1 MIRNTKNFN
10 LKKPEQGDFYNV
22 DDFNDNSDIIDAE
35 LESRKK
41 AQEDDE
47 KNIKGLTNPEYDD
60 SGTVS
65 GIDSFPAFL
74 NKTKSKMNIFQWYRD
89 FKAGMQF
96 VLHAGQIVNNCVSSD
111 ADKPLAAAQGKA
123 LQDQLTKL
131 YSDLTPSVYGIPK
144 PSSINGMDN
153 ITIWEVRAFKS
164 GKIVC
169 LTINIDG
176 VLSANTDWKIL
187 FTLPNEY
194 RPSEG
199 SVILNYITQHG
210 KAMVIDINTG
220 GDVRIVCP
228 SGEGILKGDWACRQC
243 ITYVTEA

>member
-35 LESRKK
+35 LENRKK

-131 YSDLTPSVYGIPK
+131 YSDLEIETNDLTKSHSPNYYDPSGDKWLRIYRREISNSRKILFKQMTSQRHVSNSQDIPK
-144 PSSINGMDN
+144 IAACSRILLWSNAQVEILVNGLRQY
-153 ITIWEVRAFKS
+153 TFP
-164 GKIVC
+164 
-169 LTINIDG
+169 
-176 VLSANTDWKIL
+176 VLSAD
-187 FTLPNEY
+187 
-194 RPSEG
+194 R
-199 SVILNYITQHG
+199 
-210 KAMVIDINTG
+210 
-220 GDVRIVCP
+220 
-228 SGEGILKGDWACRQC
+228 
-243 ITYVTEA
+243 

>member
-1 MIRNTKNFN
+1 M
-10 LKKPEQGDFYNV
+10 PG
-22 DDFNDNSDIIDAE
+22 
-35 LESRKK
+35 
-41 AQEDDE
+41 
-47 KNIKGLTNPEYDD
+47 
-60 SGTVS
+60 SGGGHDGTS
-65 GIDSFPAFL
+65 GEGAKF
-74 NKTKSKMNIFQWYRD
+74 
-89 FKAGMQF
+89 
-96 VLHAGQIVNNCVSSD
+96 
-111 ADKPLAAAQGKA
+111 
-123 LQDQLTKL
+123 

-243 ITYVTEA
+243 ITYITKN